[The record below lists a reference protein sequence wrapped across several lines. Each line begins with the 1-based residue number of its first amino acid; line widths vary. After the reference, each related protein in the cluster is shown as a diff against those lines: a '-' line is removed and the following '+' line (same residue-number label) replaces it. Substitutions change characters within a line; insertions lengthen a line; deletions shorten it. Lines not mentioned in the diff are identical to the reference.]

1 MTHPAHSDRH
11 RGTHGQPVH
20 SITDADEAR
29 SAEQHSRIVK
39 YTVSMSVRLACF
51 IGAFFTHGPLQWAL
65 LAGAVV
71 LPYFAVII
79 ANGGADRTKKV
90 HSNALLDA
98 PPRWALGAPDA
109 GAGSGAPRADAS
121 GSDASG
127 PEAPES
133 EAWSAGADS
142 WVADAAEPGAGTP
155 TGGGTVPV
163 LLEGELVED
172 AQPDDA
178 PRGSPGPSAAAGAG
192 GTDAHSN
199 TPDPSSRAQGRP

>member
-1 MTHPAHSDRH
+1 
-11 RGTHGQPVH
+11 VH

-79 ANGGADRTKKV
+79 ANGGADRSKKV
-90 HSNALLDA
+90 HSDALLDA
-98 PPRWALGAPDA
+98 PPRWALGAAPADEGVWSGGEGSGAGATAEPDA
-109 GAGSGAPRADAS
+109 GASPDGRGTGGKGTGDN
-121 GSDASG
+121 G
-127 PEAPES
+127 PGDKGTGKT
-133 EAWSAGADS
+133 GAD
-142 WVADAAEPGAGTP
+142 GTD
-155 TGGGTVPV
+155 GTTQV

-172 AQPDDA
+172 AQQDGNRA
-178 PRGSPGPSAAAGAG
+178 ESSGPSAA
-192 GTDAHSN
+192 
-199 TPDPSSRAQGRP
+199 DPSSPAAPSKTAKSRP

>member
-1 MTHPAHSDRH
+1 MTQPAHSDRH

-51 IGAFFTHGPLQWAL
+51 IAAFFTSGWVQWTL

-79 ANGGADRTKKV
+79 ANGGADRSKKV
-90 HSNALLDA
+90 HSDALLDA
-98 PPRWALGAPDA
+98 PPRWALGPAPAGASGSGSADSGTADSGDWDSGVWSGGGDASASTAEPDA
-109 GAGSGAPRADAS
+109 GASTDGSGT
-121 GSDASG
+121 
-127 PEAPES
+127 
-133 EAWSAGADS
+133 AGN
-142 WVADAAEPGAGTP
+142 GT
-155 TGGGTVPV
+155 TPV

-172 AQPDDA
+172 TQPDDGQA
-178 PRGSPGPSAAAGAG
+178 DPPGSSGTTGPSS
-192 GTDAHSN
+192 T
-199 TPDPSSRAQGRP
+199 AQGRP